1 MIIRCWGSR
10 GSLPVSGKPYLR
22 YGGNTTCLE
31 IRTNDDQILIV
42 DAGSGIREAGNVLT
56 ANSHHH
62 FTLLLTHAHWDHIM
76 GFPFFKPIYS
86 SKTLLNIWG
95 CPFAQSSIKEMLS
108 RVMSAPNFPVSFAQ
122 IRAKISYQDNC
133 FESYRLGSLTIT
145 PIALSHPNQ
154 GTGYKFEEDGKT
166 FVFLTDNEL
175 GYRHEGGLDFQDY
188 LKFVEG
194 ADMLF
199 HDAEYKEVE
208 YKKTRGWGIP
218 STQTSFASR
227 WKAAS
232 KNSDC
237 FIIIRNASIPK
248 WMRWFKIVATSFT
261 KAEKSSNASP
271 SANPWNSK
279 SKCYLY
285 PRGTINHVFFPASFT
300 DDPRS
305 TGRHLRRGHRHGT
318 P

>member
-62 FTLLLTHAHWDHIM
+62 FTLLLTHAHWDHVM

-175 GYRHEGGLDFQDY
+175 GYRHEGGLDYQDY

-199 HDAEYKEVE
+199 HDAEYKEDE
-208 YKKTRGWGIP
+208 YKKTRGWGHSLYTDVLRLAMEGGVKKLGLFHHNQERID
-218 STQTSFASR
+218 SEVDAMVQDCRDRIRQSGKKLRCFAVGQS
-227 WKAAS
+227 
-232 KNSDC
+232 
-237 FIIIRNASIPK
+237 
-248 WMRWFKIVATSFT
+248 MEFKV
-261 KAEKSSNASP
+261 
-271 SANPWNSK
+271 
-279 SKCYLY
+279 
-285 PRGTINHVFFPASFT
+285 
-300 DDPRS
+300 
-305 TGRHLRRGHRHGT
+305 
-318 P
+318 